1 MDLLDAIDWIKING
15 RGGGDFVI
23 VLGKNESAPYINLT
37 GMQAK
42 ITLKSDGVE
51 RTVRYEGTRPS
62 YSLFTIG
69 SGVTFLLEDDVA
81 LVGLRENSQPLIR
94 VVGGTFIMN
103 GGSIRDN
110 VVSSSEF
117 GGGVYLQSGV
127 FTMNG
132 GTISGNTAGDRGGGV
147 FAGNSSTFI
156 KSGTGGIIYGSNA
169 PEGQAN
175 KARYGA
181 AVYYNDK
188 GWDRITTA
196 RASQAMDSRVSGAA
210 GGWE

>member
-1 MDLLDAIDWIKING
+1 
-15 RGGGDFVI
+15 
-23 VLGKNESAPYINLT
+23 
-37 GMQAK
+37 
-42 ITLKSDGVE
+42 
-51 RTVRYEGTRPS
+51 
-62 YSLFTIG
+62 
-69 SGVTFLLEDDVA
+69 
-81 LVGLRENSQPLIR
+81 
-94 VVGGTFIMN
+94 
-103 GGSIRDN
+103 
-110 VVSSSEF
+110 
-117 GGGVYLQSGV
+117 
-127 FTMNG
+127 MNG

-181 AVYYNDK
+181 TVYYNDK